1 MGLQPE
7 KSLFLRILD
16 QKSRIFSNIIILS
29 TKLRQQT
36 FWIIYIVCKPLL
48 DIFIVYVSL
57 ISTRTWNCSLVVINI
72 SEKYRIS
79 VKKTMEPVRGLKV
92 KEKSLKFL
100 SIKETDKTL

>member
-7 KSLFLRILD
+7 KSLFLKILD

-36 FWIIYIVCKPLL
+36 FWIIYIVCKQLL
-48 DIFIVYVSL
+48 DISSVYVSL

-72 SEKYRIS
+72 SEKYQIS
-79 VKKTMEPVRGLKV
+79 VKKTMEPFKGLKA
-92 KEKSLKFL
+92 KEF
-100 SIKETDKTL
+100 